1 MSLFQCEKCGAK
13 ENTAMVA
20 EFLGLD
26 DSLFCSECRTG
37 KWHDKN
43 KKIMLPKGEF
53 ITDKHGNL
61 VHKT

>member
-26 DSLFCSECRTG
+26 DSLFCRESL
-37 KWHDKN
+37 
-43 KKIMLPKGEF
+43 LPTNMAIWYIKPNTELNVRHP
-53 ITDKHGNL
+53 TRL
-61 VHKT
+61 